1 MQKRLKSLRVD
12 MHAAQPT
19 NWRST
24 RAELFE
30 LFNRRQRWK
39 DCV

>member
-12 MHAAQPT
+12 MHAAQPS

-24 RAELFE
+24 RAKQFE
-30 LFNRRQRWK
+30 QSNGRQR
-39 DCV
+39 

>member
-12 MHAAQPT
+12 MHTAQPA

-24 RAELFE
+24 RAKQFE
-30 LFNRRQRWK
+30 QFNGSQR
-39 DCV
+39 